1 MGEIAVTDVLQ
12 TAATWLAKQRDANT
26 TQMIVYRRAAQ
37 YIIISATF
45 GQSLLKL
52 TDGHGGVKIERTERD
67 LIVTATELDFGAG
80 PVQPQRGD
88 FADWTNPAGQTLRY
102 EVMAPPNEPEY
113 RRADPW
119 GVTLRIHLKFKAA
132 L

>member
-1 MGEIAVTDVLQ
+1 VTDVLQ
-12 TAATWLAKQRDANT
+12 SSAVWLAQQRDAST
-26 TQMIVYRRAAQ
+26 AQSIVYRRGAQ
-37 YIIISATF
+37 SIGMSATF

-67 LIVTATELDFGAG
+67 LIVTAATLNFGAG

-88 FADWTNPAGQTLRY
+88 LADWINPAGQTLRY

-113 RRADPW
+113 RADPW
-119 GVTLRIHLKFKAA
+119 GVSLRIHLKFKAV